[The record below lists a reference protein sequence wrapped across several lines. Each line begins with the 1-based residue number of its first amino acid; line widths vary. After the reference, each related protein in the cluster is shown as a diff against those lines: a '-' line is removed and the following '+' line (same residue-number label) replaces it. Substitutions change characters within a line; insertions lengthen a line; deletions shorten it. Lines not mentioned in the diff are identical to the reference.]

1 MASHTVSILLAI
13 VACMIGGAIGGFLLA
28 SPEGAM
34 KRLGLTT
41 EAQENGLA
49 QTRAVGGALVGAH
62 AVTAAMLGYSPLA
75 GSALAF
81 AVAALWF
88 GGAASS
94 LLNGKKAR
102 QTGVLL
108 ALLMAA
114 SLASPFWSYG
124 KALLHRGWM
133 V

>member
-28 SPEGAM
+28 SPDAAM

-41 EAQENGLA
+41 EAEENGLA
-49 QTRAVGGALVGAH
+49 QARAVGGALVGAH
-62 AVTAAMLGYSPLA
+62 AITAAMLGYSPLA
-75 GSALAF
+75 GSALSLA
-81 AVAALWF
+81 AAALWF

-94 LLNGKKAR
+94 LLNGKGAR
-102 QTGVLL
+102 QGGVLL

-114 SLASPFWSYG
+114 SLGSPFWSYG
-124 KALLHRGWM
+124 RALLARGWM